1 MKKIAILIGL
11 LLLPSL
17 VVLQEI
23 QHEASVVNIEVPL
36 RVYDNGI
43 FVNDLTIDDLELFE
57 DGIPQKIEAL
67 YLIKQSAIERLEE
80 EKRFRPETSRHFY
93 IFFEITEYSPQLER
107 ALHYFFM
114 DVYTPQDF
122 LTVVTPMKTYRLKKE
137 NLEKIPKEKIV
148 EQIKTILHQDAWMG
162 NAEYRD
168 IIKELIHATKLLS
181 NMEGTRVSLGISDD
195 PDGNLLSWD
204 KYELLRDELESLRT
218 INEQKLY
225 DFARHLKNKEGQ
237 KNVFI
242 FYQREFIPEFDQE
255 TFYRM
260 MDHNVVS
267 QQLKLAD
274 YLGYSPREIAFDV
287 ERIKQAY
294 ADSSITINFLF
305 FSKQSDH
312 IHGVIMTEHSDDYFS
327 AFDEMSKATG
337 GISASSAD
345 PDFLF
350 QRAGDASQNYY
361 LLYYSPKTYQANSQ
375 FKNIKVKLKTSGKGY
390 EITHRSGYFAN

>member
-1 MKKIAILIGL
+1 MAILIVL

-17 VVLQEI
+17 VLLQEI

-36 RVYDNGI
+36 RVYHNGV
-43 FVNDLTIDDLELFE
+43 FVDDLAISDLALLE
-57 DGIPQKIEAL
+57 DGVSQKIEAL
-67 YLIKQSAIERLEE
+67 YLIKKSAIERLEE
-80 EKRFRPETSRHFY
+80 KRRFRPETARHFY
-93 IFFEITEYSPQLER
+93 IFFEITEYSPQLEQ
-107 ALHYFFM
+107 ALDYFFM
-114 DVYTPQDF
+114 DVYTPEDF
-122 LTVVTPMKTYRLKKE
+122 LTVVTPRKTYRLKRE
-137 NLEKIPKEKIV
+137 NLEKIPKKRIV
-148 EQIKTILHQDAWMG
+148 EQIKTILHKDAWMG

-168 IIKELIHATKLLS
+168 IIKELIHAIRLFSAT
-181 NMEGTRVSLGISDD
+181 EGTRVSLEAADD
-195 PDGNLLSWD
+195 SDGNLLSWD
-204 KYELLRDELESLRT
+204 KYEMLRDKLESLRI
-218 INEQKLY
+218 INEKKLY
-225 DFARHLKNKEGQ
+225 DFAQHLKNKEGQ

-242 FYQREFIPEFDQE
+242 FYQREYIPEFDQE

-274 YLGYSPREIAFDV
+274 YLGYTPREIAFDV

-312 IHGVIMTEHSDDYFS
+312 VHGVSMAEHSEDYFS

-337 GISASSAD
+337 GISASSAN

-361 LLYYSPKTYQANSQ
+361 LLYYTPKKYQADGK
-375 FKNIKVKLKTSGKGY
+375 FKNIKVRLKTSGKGY
-390 EITHRSGYFAN
+390 EVTHRSGYFAD